1 MNTESLPSV
10 PHLTIHFRGRDA
22 ENHRMRMR
30 DLGHSLVGIERIITA
45 GMFALENGTFPKSNE
60 KLPFVVHTYSP
71 RRGSIELATLLVSTE
86 LLPIFYQ
93 LYLSKAGDILWNW
106 MSAVMLGLGGRRRDA
121 DRHLDKVFDLVRH
134 VSDQRHIEVME
145 FHKLAHASRNAV
157 RPIGHSCDKMVLRGS
172 GSDQRTEIDTPIA
185 DAIRST
191 LDYEVSDMERIRIT
205 VNGFTHHDRQLKIVD
220 PDDPSR
226 FIVAV
231 VRDPAFD
238 ITPNIYTNAASYRSE
253 LDVSA
258 KRMIRG
264 GRNHKLY
271 IMDAKHVEGPGPA
284 DRGKSGMGGDHPRS
298 RAATK
303 G

>member
-1 MNTESLPSV
+1 
-10 PHLTIHFRGRDA
+10 
-22 ENHRMRMR
+22 MRMR

-60 KLPFVVHTYSP
+60 KLPFVVHTHAP
-71 RRGSIELATLLVSTE
+71 RRGSIEFATWLVSTG
-86 LLPIFYQ
+86 LVPVFYE
-93 LYLSKAGDILWNW
+93 LYLSKTGDILWNW
-106 MSAVMLGLGGRRRDA
+106 MSAVMFGLGGRKRDA
-121 DRHLDKVFDLVRH
+121 RRHLDKVLDILGV
-134 VSDQRHIEVME
+134 VNEQRHIEIVE
-145 FHKLAHASRNAV
+145 LYKLAHASRNAV
-157 RPIGHSCDKMVLRGS
+157 RPIGHSCERIVFGGS
-172 GSDQRTEIDTPIA
+172 GPDQRTEIDIPIA

-191 LDYEVSDMERIRIT
+191 VNCEVGDMERIRIT
-205 VNGFTHHDRQLKIVD
+205 VNGFAHHDRQLKIVD

-238 ITPNIYTNAASYRSE
+238 ITPNIYTNAASYRGE
-253 LDVSA
+253 LDVHA

-271 IMDAKHVEGPGPA
+271 IMDAKPVEGPLF
-284 DRGKSGMGGDHPRS
+284 DQ
-298 RAATK
+298 RA